1 MDGITHIATEAT
13 TTATATTGIIIG
25 IGPGSLGHGRI
36 IAIGKRWVCAVRWLR
51 GHHFLKAPLCSIQ
64 VSGTYGD
71 LNTLI
76 GEVKKSPGAQ
86 IGDGCLV

>member
-13 TTATATTGIIIG
+13 TTAIATTGIIIG
-25 IGPGSLGHGRI
+25 IGLGSLGHGRI

-51 GHHFLKAPLCSIQ
+51 LHHFLKSPLCSMQ
-64 VSGTYGD
+64 VSGTYRGLD
-71 LNTLI
+71 TLI
-76 GEVKKSPGAQ
+76 GDIKKSPGAQ